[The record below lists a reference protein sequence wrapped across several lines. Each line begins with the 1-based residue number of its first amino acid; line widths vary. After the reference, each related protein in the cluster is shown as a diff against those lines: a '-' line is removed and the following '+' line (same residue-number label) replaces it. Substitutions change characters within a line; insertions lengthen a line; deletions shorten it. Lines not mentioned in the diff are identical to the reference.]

1 MVCIIEDAA
10 FALLLII
17 CCIFCV
23 CLIFV
28 ASIISDGVSELL
40 VVSRPSS
47 AIIHIVSTK
56 SIDARRM
63 HRIVDECHLC
73 CEYLRRVRAGDDRT
87 GILALSYFNRLTLC
101 CCCCFCCCSDQ
112 SHNSHVCKSGR
123 PRPTDHRPA
132 SSAL

>member
-87 GILALSYFNRLTLC
+87 AGGILASSFNRLIVH
-101 CCCCFCCCSDQ
+101 FVIVAVVSQ
-112 SHNSHVCKSGR
+112 VFSSVSISHS
-123 PRPTDHRPA
+123 
-132 SSAL
+132 

>member
-10 FALLLII
+10 FALLVII

-63 HRIVDECHLC
+63 HRIVDECHLLF

-87 GILALSYFNRLTLC
+87 GGILALSYFNRLTLC
-101 CCCCFCCCSDQ
+101 
-112 SHNSHVCKSGR
+112 
-123 PRPTDHRPA
+123 
-132 SSAL
+132 

>member
-17 CCIFCV
+17 CFIFCV

-40 VVSRPSS
+40 FVVSRPSS

-87 GILALSYFNRLTLC
+87 AGGILASSYFNSLTLC
-101 CCCCFCCCSDQ
+101 YCYCCCCSLFNNSPDAT
-112 SHNSHVCKSGR
+112 SHIL
-123 PRPTDHRPA
+123 PA
-132 SSAL
+132 KKNAR